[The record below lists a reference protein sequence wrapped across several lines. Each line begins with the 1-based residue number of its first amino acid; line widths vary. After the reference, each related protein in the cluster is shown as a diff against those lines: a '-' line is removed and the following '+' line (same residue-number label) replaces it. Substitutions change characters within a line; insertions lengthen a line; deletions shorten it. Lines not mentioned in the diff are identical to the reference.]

1 MLKILKNLKQSWLSV
16 VIIILLLCI
25 QASVDLELPN
35 YTSKI
40 VNEGIQSGGIEDA
53 VPNIITYKDMET
65 ILFFSEDDEKILEN
79 YSLENDNTYNIKSIK
94 KTEREELSDLLIKP
108 IIISQ
113 TIQNEETASKI
124 KEQILANVPDEQ
136 KVMFENLT
144 LLEIMEKMPQEQ
156 VKQMLNESTKQ
167 IDEMQDSI
175 KKQAAIGYVKT
186 IYQKAGVDTDELQM
200 KYIFITGLKML
211 GLALISMS
219 SAVVIMFLS
228 NRVGAKLSRTL
239 REKVFNKVLSF
250 SNKELREF
258 STASLITRSTNDIQ
272 QIQQLMAM
280 LFRTVVYA
288 PIIRRNY
295 KSSNTK

>member
-1 MLKILKNLKQSWLSV
+1 
-16 VIIILLLCI
+16 
-25 QASVDLELPN
+25 
-35 YTSKI
+35 
-40 VNEGIQSGGIEDA
+40 
-53 VPNIITYKDMET
+53 
-65 ILFFSEDDEKILEN
+65 
-79 YSLENDNTYNIKSIK
+79 
-94 KTEREELSDLLIKP
+94 
-108 IIISQ
+108 
-113 TIQNEETASKI
+113 
-124 KEQILANVPDEQ
+124 
-136 KVMFENLT
+136 
-144 LLEIMEKMPQEQ
+144 MPQEQ

-228 NRVGAKLSRTL
+228 NRVGAKISRTL

-258 STASLITRSTNDIQ
+258 STASLIYSQYKWHSADSTINGNVI
-272 QIQQLMAM
+272 
-280 LFRTVVYA
+280 
-288 PIIRRNY
+288 
-295 KSSNTK
+295 